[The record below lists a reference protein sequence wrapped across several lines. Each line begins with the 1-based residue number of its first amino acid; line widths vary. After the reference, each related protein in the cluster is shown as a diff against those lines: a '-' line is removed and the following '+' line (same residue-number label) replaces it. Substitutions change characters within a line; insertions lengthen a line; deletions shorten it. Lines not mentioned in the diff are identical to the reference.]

1 MSSRTATR
9 SRSAPSGSTTCTSTR
24 KQPLV
29 RAALSS
35 RPVPDSDLLHKP
47 AVELADLVRLGEV
60 SARELAELA
69 LDRIEADAQG
79 LNAFTLVDRERALAT
94 ADAISVG
101 DERPFA
107 GVPIA
112 IKDLSLA
119 TAGMRVSSGSEL
131 YGDYTPDYDANV
143 VRRIHDAGFVIVG
156 KTAAP
161 EMGILP
167 VTEPRRFG
175 PTRNPWNTAH
185 TPGGSSGGSAAA
197 VAGGL
202 VPLAHASDGGGSIR
216 IPAACC
222 GLVGLKSSR
231 GRISRGPDQGES
243 FLSVDGVVSRT
254 VADTAA
260 ALDIL
265 AGYEPGDTNWAP
277 PPFEAFSD
285 TAARTPG
292 PLRIALMTE
301 VGMSIGLDPR
311 AERAARDAA
320 SLLEGL
326 GHVVEEVGAPVQFEQ
341 LIDMFTD
348 LWAAMVSL
356 GVMFGELVS
365 GQQASVD
372 NIEPLTMALH
382 QRALETPSSAYLRSL
397 TLLQRIARGA
407 VEWSMQWDAVLTPAL
422 AKRPLRIGELDTC
435 APDPMATFDA
445 SSEFTP
451 FTPFVN
457 VTGQPAISLPMYE
470 GDDGQPLAVQLIG
483 QPLSE
488 GLLLSLGT
496 QLEAEQRWDE
506 RRPQRARTSAPP
518 GTN

>member
-9 SRSAPSGSTTCTSTR
+9 SRSAPSGSITCTWSTE
-24 KQPLV
+24 KPLV

-79 LNAFTLVDRERALAT
+79 LNAFTFVDRERALAT
-94 ADAISVG
+94 ADRISMG

-143 VRRIHDAGFVIVG
+143 VRRIRDAGFVIIG

-175 PTRNPWNTAH
+175 PTRNPWKTGH
-185 TPGGSSGGSAAA
+185 TPGGSSGGAAAA

-202 VPLAHASDGGGSIR
+202 VPIAHASDGGGSIR

-222 GLVGLKSSR
+222 GLVGLKASR

-243 FLSVDGVVSRT
+243 FLSVDGVVTRT

-277 PPFEAFSD
+277 PPFEPFAG
-285 TAARTPG
+285 TAARAPG
-292 PLRIALMTE
+292 PLRVALMLE
-301 VGMSIGLDPR
+301 PGVDVDLEPQ

-320 SLLEGL
+320 ALLESL
-326 GHVVEEVGAPVQFEQ
+326 GHQVVE
-341 LIDMFTD
+341 
-348 LWAAMVSL
+348 
-356 GVMFGELVS
+356 
-365 GQQASVD
+365 VD
-372 NIEPLTMALH
+372 
-382 QRALETPSSAYLRSL
+382 
-397 TLLQRIARGA
+397 
-407 VEWSMQWDAVLTPAL
+407 
-422 AKRPLRIGELDTC
+422 
-435 APDPMATFDA
+435 
-445 SSEFTP
+445 
-451 FTPFVN
+451 
-457 VTGQPAISLPMYE
+457 
-470 GDDGQPLAVQLIG
+470 
-483 QPLSE
+483 
-488 GLLLSLGT
+488 
-496 QLEAEQRWDE
+496 
-506 RRPQRARTSAPP
+506 
-518 GTN
+518 

>member
-9 SRSAPSGSTTCTSTR
+9 SRSAPSGSTTCTSTT

-79 LNAFTLVDRERALAT
+79 LNAFTFVDRERALAT

-112 IKDLSLA
+112 IKDLSAA

-143 VRRIHDAGFVIVG
+143 VRRIQAAGLVIVG

-175 PTRNPWNTAH
+175 PTRNPWKTGH
-185 TPGGSSGGSAAA
+185 TPGGSSGGAAAA

-202 VPLAHASDGGGSIR
+202 VPIAHASDGGGSIR

-222 GLVGLKSSR
+222 GLVGLKASR

-243 FLSVDGVVSRT
+243 FLSVDGVVTRT

-260 ALDIL
+260 VLDL
-265 AGYEPGDTNWAP
+265 LTGYEPGDANWAP
-277 PPFEAFSD
+277 PPFEPFTE
-285 TAARTPG
+285 TAERSPG
-292 PLRIALMTE
+292 PLRIALMINPGVSVE
-301 VGMSIGLDPR
+301 VDPQ
-311 AERAARDAA
+311 AERAARETAG
-320 SLLEGL
+320 LLENF
-326 GHVVEEVGAPVQFEQ
+326 GHHVEEVDPPLQFEQ
-341 LIDMFTD
+341 LMEMFTD

-365 GQQASVD
+365 GQKASTE
-372 NIEPLTMALH
+372 NLEPLTMALH
-382 QRALETPSSAYLRSL
+382 ERALATPSSNYLRSQ
-397 TLLQRIARGA
+397 TLLQRVARGA
-407 VEWSMQWDAVLTPAL
+407 VEWSLQWDVVLTPAL
-422 AKRPLRIGELDTC
+422 AKRPLRIGELDTSG
-435 APDPMATFDA
+435 PDPMRTFEA
-445 SSEFTP
+445 SSDFTP
-451 FTPFVN
+451 YTPFVN

-470 GDDGQPLAVQLIG
+470 GDDGLPLAVQLIG
-483 QPLSE
+483 PPVSE
-488 GLLLSLGT
+488 GLLLSLGA
-496 QLEAEQRWDE
+496 QLEAEQRWFE
-506 RRPQRARTSAPP
+506 RRPPGDAARS
-518 GTN
+518 

>member
-1 MSSRTATR
+1 MA
-9 SRSAPSGSTTCTSTR
+9 
-24 KQPLV
+24 

-35 RPVPDSDLLHKP
+35 RPVSDDELLYKP
-47 AVELADLVRLGEV
+47 ATELADLVRLGDV
-60 SARELAELA
+60 SARELTELA
-69 LDRIEADAQG
+69 LDRIEADEQG
-79 LNAFTLVDRERALAT
+79 LNAFTVVDRERALAT
-94 ADAISVG
+94 AEEIGAG

-112 IKDLSLA
+112 IKDLSVA
-119 TAGMRVSSGSEL
+119 TAGMRVSSGSDL
-131 YGDYTPDYDANV
+131 YGEYTPDYDAHL
-143 VRRIHDAGFVIVG
+143 VRRLRGAGFVIVG

-161 EMGILP
+161 EMGIVP

-175 PTRNPWNTAH
+175 PTRNPWNTDH

-202 VPLAHASDGGGSIR
+202 VPISHASDGGGSIR

-222 GLVGLKSSR
+222 GLVGLKVSR

-260 ALDIL
+260 ALDVL
-265 AGYEPGDTNWAP
+265 AGYEPGDASWAP
-277 PPFEAFSD
+277 PAFEPFSE
-285 TAARTPG
+285 TAERAPG
-292 PLRIALMTE
+292 PLRIGLM
-301 VGMSIGLDPR
+301 LDPGVPVELDPQ
-311 AERAARDAA
+311 AERATRDAA
-320 SLLEGL
+320 ALLESL
-326 GHVVEEVGAPVQFEQ
+326 GHHVDEVDAPVQFAQ

-365 GQQASVD
+365 GQKASPD
-372 NIEPLTMALH
+372 NVEPLTMALH
-382 QRALETPSSAYLRSL
+382 ERALETASSGYLRSM

-407 VEWSMQWDAVLTPAL
+407 VEWSMQYDAILTPAL

-435 APDPMATFDA
+435 APDPMETFHK

-451 FTPFVN
+451 YTPFVN
-457 VTGQPAISLPMYE
+457 VTGVPAISLPMYE
-470 GDDGQPLAVQLIG
+470 CDDGLPLAVQLIG
-483 QPLSE
+483 PPVSE
-488 GLLLSLGT
+488 GLLLSLAT
-496 QLEAEQRWDE
+496 QLEAEQRWQE
-506 RRPQRARTSAPP
+506 RRPRSAAEI
-518 GTN
+518 